1 MRNRSIFVVI
11 VLSLIA
17 VTFSQPTELEPY
29 TLETETQLVSPR
41 EIARNVDKVFPKLV
55 FQDADLRAV
64 LQFFAEM
71 GDVNFVLDP
80 SVSGKV
86 NLRLQDVSWE
96 TGLTSVLNTFDLVIT
111 KEGNTYRVRKLS
123 DYRKQINDARN
134 YDKNQK
140 DLLPLD
146 TKIVSLSYADAN
158 SMVSIVQQAMSDRG
172 EVIIDSR
179 TNSLIIKDIAESF
192 PKIDSLTAMLD
203 TETPQILVSAK
214 IISVDKTFIQELGVA
229 WGASGSGIQ
238 PDEQTVS
245 LNVTS
250 PQPAGGGVIQWGIV
264 SGDYNINA
272 QISAMVTDNNAE
284 IVDNPEIVTL
294 DNQTATL
301 RSGDQVPVSFMD
313 EAGNIITDY
322 YNAGVELTVR
332 PHVTSENRIALAVDI
347 SKNEYTPGSAGQYI
361 IKERQANTNCIVD
374 NHGSLVIGGISTEGI
389 TLANSGVPVLKDLPI
404 LGRLFRYDSEDKS
417 NKTLII
423 YVTPHIIVPESESAD
438 IY

>member
-1 MRNRSIFVVI
+1 MRSKSSSFLII
-11 VLSLIA
+11 AALILIA
-17 VTFSQPTELEPY
+17 FGQQTELKPY
-29 TLETETQLVSPR
+29 ALDTETQLISPG
-41 EIARNVDKVFPKLV
+41 EISYKADKVFPKIV

-80 SVSGKV
+80 AVSGKV

-96 TGLTSVLNTFDLVIT
+96 TGLMSVLNTFDLIIT
-111 KEGNTYRVRKLS
+111 KEGNTYRVLKLS
-123 DYRKQINDARN
+123 DYRKQINDART
-134 YDKNQK
+134 YDKKQK
-140 DLLPLD
+140 ELLPLE
-146 TKIVSLSYADAN
+146 TKIIALNYADAN
-158 SMVSIVQQAMSDRG
+158 SMVSIVQQAMSERG
-172 EVIIDSR
+172 EVIVDSR

-192 PKIDSLTAMLD
+192 PKIDSLTLMLD

-229 WGASGSGIQ
+229 WGATGSGIQ

-245 LNVTS
+245 MDVKS

-313 EAGNIITDY
+313 EAGNIITEY
-322 YNAGVELTVR
+322 YNAGVELTVK
-332 PHVTSENRIALAVDI
+332 PHVTSENRIALMVDV

-361 IKERQANTNCIVD
+361 IKERQATTNCIVD
-374 NHGSLVIGGISTEGI
+374 NHGSLVIGGISTEGV
-389 TLANSGVPVLKDLPI
+389 TTANSGVPVLKDLPI

-417 NKTLII
+417 NKTLVI
-423 YVTPHIIVPESESAD
+423 YVTPHIIVPESESVD
-438 IY
+438 NY